1 MSSKNGHVPA
11 LLVVGLGMVLIA
23 ALAGVAVWFWSRRRV
38 PAVAA
43 AAPAALPIGPTAE
56 A

>member
-1 MSSKNGHVPA
+1 MSSKSGHVPA
-11 LLVVGLGMVLIA
+11 LLIVGLGMVLIA
-23 ALAGVAVWFWSRRRV
+23 ALAGVAIWFWSRRRA

-43 AAPAALPIGPTAE
+43 ASPAALPVEPTAE